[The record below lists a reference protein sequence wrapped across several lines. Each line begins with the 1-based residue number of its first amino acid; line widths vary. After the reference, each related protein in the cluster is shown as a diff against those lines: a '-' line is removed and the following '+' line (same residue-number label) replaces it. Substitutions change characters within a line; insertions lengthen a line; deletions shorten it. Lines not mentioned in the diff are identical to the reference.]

1 IFSEIEINAE
11 HYVTSACA
19 NFNTQGTSNFPP
31 GVNITDLPDGNKKFE
46 CEKKEYS
53 NVIENSI
60 RIGAI
65 MVYSALK
72 CNPADGYTDIE
83 GKKWADAEDRIEM
96 DCDPSRCG
104 YRDTRYC
111 DETTK
116 LPEGYR
122 CASEYNPFKGKP
134 VDPNLLSCGEN
145 EVFLIRN
152 SIFDGK
158 LRCHSDG
165 AWYKI
170 GDSSRNEAIS
180 SRGVPDVICVV
191 KLCSECSEL
200 EWSAS
205 ASSWFMN

>member
-1 IFSEIEINAE
+1 IFRMLRIYPVAE
-11 HYVTSACA
+11 KGLNVR
-19 NFNTQGTSNFPP
+19 
-31 GVNITDLPDGNKKFE
+31 
-46 CEKKEYS
+46 KKEYS
-53 NVIENSI
+53 NVVENSI

-65 MVYSALK
+65 MVYSALT

-83 GKKWADAEDRIEM
+83 GKKWAESEENIEL
-96 DCDPSRCG
+96 DCDPSPCG

-111 DETTK
+111 DKWTK
-116 LPEGYR
+116 LPEGYK
-122 CASEYNPFKGKP
+122 CASEYNPFKRKP

-158 LRCHSDG
+158 LRYHSDG

-180 SRGVPDVICVV
+180 SRGVQDVICVV
-191 KLCSECSEL
+191 NLCIECSEL
-200 EWSAS
+200 EWSRS
-205 ASSWFMN
+205 GLSWFMNK